1 MSSKTKTKTKQTVQ
15 RIRNASQNPPKAVS
29 LNKKRVRVAQ
39 PYPIKGGL
47 TNEDERNGEEAA
59 RERAT
64 QVSNDLIALS
74 INGELTQQH
83 YNDALKII
91 IMNILP
97 SKYPQFIEELNEML
111 DMNKKLNETL
121 TENETLTRQY
131 YNKQICI
138 PIILNV
144 FTYILPDLIKA
155 NIPENIVSLVIMAL
169 RAYNFQ
175 LLIYYYRFF
184 MDPHNPGIVEVRK
197 GKIVTEEINNM
208 IADYASS
215 NNITLVDRL
224 ISIKSNIEN
233 FLKTNNIFDKDRE
246 NSLRFVFLY
255 LAIFIVMLYIAMH
268 FNYDEFKNILEK
280 LNTTPVNL
288 QGSSTR
294 ISLLGG
300 GKKNSKSNNSTK
312 PKKRAAV
319 IKKASPKK
327 ASPKKVSPKKVISKK
342 ASPKI

>member
-1 MSSKTKTKTKQTVQ
+1 MSSKTKTKKTVQ

-59 RERAT
+59 RERAIK
-64 QVSNDLIALS
+64 VSNDLIALS
-74 INGELTQQH
+74 IDGELTQHH
-83 YNDALKII
+83 YNDALEII
-91 IMNILP
+91 KMNILP
-97 SKYPQFIEELNEML
+97 SKYPKFIEELNEVL
-111 DMNKKLNETL
+111 DMNEELNETL

-208 IADYASS
+208 ITDYASS
-215 NNITLVDRL
+215 NNVTLVDKL

-233 FLKTNNIFDKDRE
+233 LLKTKNIFANDRK

-288 QGSSTR
+288 LNANSQFTPSE
-294 ISLLGG
+294 G
-300 GKKNSKSNNSTK
+300 GKKNIKSNKPIK
-312 PKKRAAV
+312 PKKRVAT
-319 IKKASPKK
+319 PKK
-327 ASPKKVSPKKVISKK
+327 ATPKKATPKKATPKK
-342 ASPKI
+342 ATPKKATPKI